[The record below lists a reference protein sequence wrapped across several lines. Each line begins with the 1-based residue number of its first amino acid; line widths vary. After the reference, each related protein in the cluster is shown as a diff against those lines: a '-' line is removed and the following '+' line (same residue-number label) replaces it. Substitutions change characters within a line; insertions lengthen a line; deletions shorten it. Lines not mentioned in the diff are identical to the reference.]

1 MSVLPCSATNNAH
14 AFYAVCATS
23 EERTALIRYL
33 KSHGV
38 YSVFHYLSLHKS
50 DFVKNQKW
58 EVEEL
63 PQADKYTDCLV
74 RFPLFY
80 ALEPDEVKYICE
92 QIKSFY
98 TSERDEASFG
108 ER

>member
-1 MSVLPCSATNNAH
+1 MVYASSSSVYGMNEKVPFCETDMTDTPVSL
-14 AFYAVCATS
+14 YAVS
-23 EERTALIRYL
+23 
-33 KSHGV
+33 
-38 YSVFHYLSLHKS
+38 
-50 DFVKNQKW
+50 
-58 EVEEL
+58 
-63 PQADKYTDCLV
+63 YTHLV

>member
-1 MSVLPCSATNNAH
+1 MPVHVPMPIHPHNLVRSVCHVPYRFPDHNLPHDN
-14 AFYAVCATS
+14 Y
-23 EERTALIRYL
+23 Y
-33 KSHGV
+33 
-38 YSVFHYLSLHKS
+38 SLHES

-98 TSERDEASFG
+98 TSER
-108 ER
+108 

>member
-1 MSVLPCSATNNAH
+1 
-14 AFYAVCATS
+14 
-23 EERTALIRYL
+23 
-33 KSHGV
+33 
-38 YSVFHYLSLHKS
+38 
-50 DFVKNQKW
+50 
-58 EVEEL
+58 
-63 PQADKYTDCLV
+63 V

-80 ALEPDEVKYICE
+80 ALELDEVKYICE